1 MKILTIGDIIGKPGR
16 RAVKE
21 ILPALKLGLG
31 VDVVIA
37 NGENAAGGIGL
48 TPDVAEE
55 LFSYGVDAITSG
67 NHIWSQAEI
76 YPMLESDA
84 PVVRPLNFP
93 ADAPGKGFT
102 LVKGVLVVSL
112 MGRTFINN
120 LVDCPFRAM
129 DRLLDELKTAPKHIV
144 VDFHAEATSEK
155 QAMGWYLDGRVTAVV
170 GTHTHV
176 GTVDTRV
183 LPGGTASVSDIGM
196 VGPWESIIGDN
207 KDDVLKRFLTGIPN
221 RLAVGKGRVTFN
233 SVLIT
238 TDSNGRAIAIE
249 RIDRETAALA

>member
-1 MKILTIGDIIGKPGR
+1 MKILCIGDIIGKPGR

-31 VDVVIA
+31 VEVVIA
-37 NGENAAGGIGL
+37 NGENASGGIGL

-55 LFSYGVDAITSG
+55 LFSYGVNAITSG
-67 NHIWSQAEI
+67 NHIWSQSEI
-76 YPMLESDA
+76 LPMLEGDD
-84 PVVRPLNFP
+84 PVVRPLNYP
-93 ADAPGKGFT
+93 PGVPGKACT
-102 LVKGVLVVSL
+102 MVKGVMVVSL

-120 LVDCPFRAM
+120 LLDCPFRAM
-129 DRLLDELKTAPKHIV
+129 DLLLETVADRPKHIV

-183 LPGGTASVSDIGM
+183 LPGGTATVADIGM
-196 VGPWESIIGDN
+196 VGPWDSIIGDS
-207 KDDVLKRFLTGIPN
+207 KDDVLRRFLTGLPN
-221 RLAVGKGRVTFN
+221 RLSVGKGRVSFN

-238 TDSNGRAIAIE
+238 TDAAGRALSIE
-249 RIDRETAALA
+249 RVDRETAALA